1 MPVIPSVFQPIR
13 ANDYQQRPIKAYKRY
28 RIKSTGFNTT
38 LGYFRHSGLYSKA
51 TPHIFSNTGLGVG
64 TLSYPI
70 NTETNTNQHVV
81 WNTIN
86 HRYYKNHNPAQ
97 SADFLDISQ
106 QQRFI
111 WSSASI
117 FTYPYGA
124 VGEKIKHELNEV
136 EPEYIKSQ
144 KFSNPFK
151 HIYYNILLKENL
163 NSTESIEKFLKK
175 FKKNIN
181 LVKGDT
187 NKTLKHTNL
196 NKIDFAFI
204 DGGHSYETTYNDL
217 SILYSSMR
225 NKSKTIICDDYAD
238 ASYITQVKRAVD
250 NFVKEKNLNL
260 EIIKNKFALIKT

>member
-1 MPVIPSVFQPIR
+1 MNKEWGNLLLSIIYQKKPKHFLEIGVFCGVTSRNICELL
-13 ANDYQQRPIKAYKRY
+13 NNIHKGDFSY
-28 RIKSTGFNTT
+28 TGFD
-38 LGYFRHSGLYSKA
+38 LF
-51 TPHIFSNTGLGVG
+51 
-64 TLSYPI
+64 
-70 NTETNTNQHVV
+70 
-81 WNTIN
+81 
-86 HRYYKNHNPAQ
+86 
-97 SADFLDISQ
+97 
-106 QQRFI
+106 
-111 WSSASI
+111 
-117 FTYPYGA
+117 
-124 VGEKIKHELNEV
+124 GEKNDKELNEV

-187 NKTLKHTNL
+187 NKTLKQTNL

-217 SILYSSMR
+217 SILYLSMK

-238 ASYITQVKRAVD
+238 ASYITEVKKAVD
-250 NFVKEKNLNL
+250 DFVKEKNLSF
-260 EIIKNKFALIKT
+260 EIIKGKFALIET